1 MSLRGSRALSSFSL
15 LGLLAAWLSQASP
28 ALALTQ
34 PNGQTIPANGELQA
48 LFDQAQDPINAVLD
62 AADVPETFNPTC
74 NLTFNLISRGGAAFK
89 NVFGWYNVTGQKPT
103 LDELHILIPCDALP
117 PVSFP
122 LAIKADPA
130 YAGGQV
136 GFFLITPEGKG
147 DLCATK
153 VNYGY
158 VYYSQKG
165 YNPDNTGPNSYIH
178 LAIYDSKKLPKSFYF
193 AWEDLYS
200 GGDNNFTDF
209 VARVDG
215 ITCTGG
221 GGACQT
227 GKPGICGDGTEQC
240 QNGSLTCIQSTQPGA
255 EKCDGLDNDCNGTTD
270 EGDICPAGKVCDKAT
285 CVPKCNG
292 GEFTCQADEVCDANG
307 FCVDPACANVSCPSG
322 EKCIAGMC
330 KGPCDGVTC
339 PHGQVCRVGACVDPC
354 AGLSCDPSQI
364 CVAGAC
370 VDQCSCAGCAAQ
382 KTCQP
387 DGSCLPNPCIGKSC
401 AAGEYCADDGTC
413 TDACA
418 GALCPAGELCA
429 MGQCVPSTMGTG
441 GMGGAG
447 GSIFTGAGGGGS
459 TGTTTSGGTGAQGGM
474 GGAGT
479 GGDGGSGGIR
489 VSKAGCTCAIE
500 EQGELDLAGLGAALL
515 GLGAMGRRRRRG

>member
-1 MSLRGSRALSSFSL
+1 MSVRGSRALPPLSL
-15 LGLLAAWLSQASP
+15 LGALLALSSP
-28 ALALTQ
+28 SLALTQ
-34 PNGQTIPANGELQA
+34 PNGATIPSNGDLQS

-74 NLTFNLISRGGAAFK
+74 NLTFNLISRGNAAFK
-89 NVFGWYNVTGQKPT
+89 NVFGWYNVTGQKP
-103 LDELHILIPCDALP
+103 DFNDLHVLIPCDAQP

-130 YAGGQV
+130 YLGGEV
-136 GFFLITPEGKG
+136 GFFLITPEGKP
-147 DLCATK
+147 DLCASK
-153 VNYGY
+153 SNVGY
-158 VYYSQKG
+158 IYYSQKAF
-165 YNPDNTGPNSYIH
+165 NPDNTGPNSYIH
-178 LAIYDSKKLPKSFYF
+178 LAIYDSKALPKSFYF

-221 GGACQT
+221 GGMCET
-227 GKPGICGDGTEQC
+227 GQPGVCNDGTEQC
-240 QNGSLTCIQSTQPGA
+240 QNGMLTCVQSTQPST

-292 GEFTCQADEVCDANG
+292 GEFTCAADEVCDENG
-307 FCVDPACANVSCPSG
+307 YCVDPACANVNCPSG
-322 EKCIAGMC
+322 QKCIAGMC

-354 AGLSCDPSQI
+354 AGLSCDPSQV

-370 VDQCSCAGCAAQ
+370 VDNCSCAGCPMGES
-382 KTCQP
+382 CQA
-387 DGSCLPNPCIGKSC
+387 DGICLSDPCVGKQC
-401 AAGEYCADDGTC
+401 GPGEYCAMDGTC
-413 TDACA
+413 TDACS
-418 GALCPAGELCA
+418 GAVCPAGEVCQ
-429 MGQCVPSTMGTG
+429 MGQCVPGPMGTG

-447 GSIFTGAGGGGS
+447 GGIFGTGGGGAGGGS
-459 TGTTTSGGTGAQGGM
+459 TTTTTTSGT
-474 GGAGT
+474 GGAGGAGGQ

-489 VSKAGCTCAIE
+489 VSKAGCVCSM
-500 EQGELDLAGLGAALL
+500 GEPVEVDFTALGAALAA
-515 GLGAMGRRRRRG
+515 LGALGRKRRR